1 MDRLEKEIRRMAKRV
16 GLPAASELVRIWP
29 EAVGETIAANA
40 WPARL
45 NRKGVLQ
52 VNTSSATWAFELKH
66 LAPQILAKLEQAL
79 AGECPKEL
87 HFVPGPVPSKGREAG
102 SPPSPK
108 GPLTTAREREQGE
121 KLAAAI
127 DDDELRALV
136 ARAAAASLAQNS
148 KKGAP

>member
-1 MDRLEKEIRRMAKRV
+1 MDRIEREIRRVAKRA

-29 EAVGETIAANA
+29 QLVGETIAANA

-79 AGECPKEL
+79 AEECPKEL
-87 HFVPGPVPSKGREAG
+87 HFVPGPVPAKGREND
-102 SPPSPK
+102 PSLANKAPA
-108 GPLTTAREREQGE
+108 PTAREHEQGE
-121 KLAAAI
+121 KLASVI
-127 DDDELRALV
+127 GDEELRALV
-136 ARAAAASLAQNS
+136 ARAAAASLAQHS
-148 KKGAP
+148 RKGAP